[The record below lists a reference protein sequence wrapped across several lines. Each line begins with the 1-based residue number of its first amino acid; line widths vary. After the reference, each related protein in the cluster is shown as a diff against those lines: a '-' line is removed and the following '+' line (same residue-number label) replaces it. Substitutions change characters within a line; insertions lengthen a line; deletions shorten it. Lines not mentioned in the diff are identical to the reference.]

1 MTRPPPAS
9 DFSHRLA
16 HAPRKGLLVAL
27 AGFVIL
33 AAGDVVVKTMADEWP
48 GAAIASLRYLFG
60 AAGLAALVWLR
71 FGRKAFVFPKPWVQF
86 GRGMAVGTATATFFI
101 ALNVMPLADAT
112 AIVFTSP
119 IWTVIL
125 SFLFLRERP
134 PRAVLVSILLA
145 TAGVLLILRPNVL
158 TFGWPALFP
167 LAAAI
172 SMAALFILNRKVGG
186 LAPVIVMQFL
196 VAVMA
201 LPILFALMLTGHLVG
216 GEDQQLS
223 WPHWSVV
230 ARCMLVAVTATTGHW
245 CIFRAT
251 ELASAATIA
260 PMAYVQLL
268 VAAGAGLLL
277 FGDYPTLAMMAG
289 AALIISG
296 GLWLW
301 HKQHGGSEQVRPPRV
316 EGEA

>member
-1 MTRPPPAS
+1 MARPTSPTDS
-9 DFSHRLA
+9 SHRVV
-16 HAPRKGLLVAL
+16 HSPRRGLLMAL

-33 AAGDVVVKTMADEWP
+33 AIGDVVVKSMADEWP
-48 GAAIASLRYLFG
+48 GAAIACLRYAFG

-71 FGRKAFVFPKPWVQF
+71 FGRSAFVLPRPWVQL
-86 GRGMAVGTATATFFI
+86 GRGLAVGVATATFFL

-119 IWTVIL
+119 IWTMIL
-125 SFLFLRERP
+125 SFLFLKERP

-158 TFGWPALFP
+158 TFGWPALLP
-167 LAAAI
+167 LAAAVA
-172 SMAALFILNRKVGG
+172 MAALFILNRKAGG

-201 LPILFALMLTGHLVG
+201 LPILVVLMLAGHFVG
-216 GEDQQLS
+216 GEAQQLS
-223 WPHWSVV
+223 WPDWSVV
-230 ARCMLVAVTATTGHW
+230 VRCLVVAVTATTGHW

-260 PMAYVQLL
+260 PMTYVQLL
-268 VAAGAGLLL
+268 VAVAAGLLL
-277 FGDYPTLAMMAG
+277 FGDYPSWTMTGG

-301 HKQHGGSEQVRPPRV
+301 HTQRPKQPTDRV
-316 EGEA
+316 G